1 MAKVELIDVVYK
13 GEEADDKNSL
23 VIYPVFGI
31 EKGLIIKKTRIK
43 IGMQVFPEELG
54 IEYVELNEILNAVID
69 KDVWNYSHYFYG
81 GNNKSYIGLRIKN
94 FPVSVSVLALKEFT
108 GNIVKPLFRELV
120 ELLNEG
126 RSIKE
131 IKERITKDNIYPA
144 FFVQNKEKT
153 AEEIKRDYR
162 DDSLTDLFILY
173 SLIEASDDASSGDS
187 NSSSSSDY
195 SFSDSYSSSD
205 FSSGD

>member
-13 GEEADDKNSL
+13 VEEAGDKNSL

-31 EKGLIIKKTRIK
+31 EKGLIIKRTK
-43 IGMQVFPEELG
+43 IETGMQVLPEELD

-81 GNNKSYIGLRIKN
+81 NDNKSYIGLRIKE
-94 FPVSVSVLALKEFT
+94 FPLDVTLLALKESME
-108 GNIVKPLFRELV
+108 NIVKPLFRELT

-126 RSIKE
+126 KPIKE

-144 FFVQNKEKT
+144 FFIQNKEKT
-153 AEEIKRDYR
+153 AEEIKKEYR
-162 DDSLTDLFILY
+162 DDTLTDLFILC
-173 SLIEASDDASSGDS
+173 SLIEASNDASSGDS
-187 NSSSSSDY
+187 NSSSSDY
-195 SFSDSYSSSD
+195 SFGDSYSSGD
-205 FSSGD
+205 FSGGN